1 MNSANFSNNNENLEI
16 NDISNEKKIIKSK
29 SKFVLIFNDEEEES
43 DENEQNVINI
53 NSIRKCK
60 RRNRE
65 LKTKLQ
71 TVMNDLHNQFKTSI
85 LILIKFFKIKNVKCK

>member
-1 MNSANFSNNNENLEI
+1 MNSANYSNKNENLEI
-16 NDISNEKKIIKSK
+16 NDISNEKKIFKSK

-53 NSIRKCK
+53 NSIKKFK

-71 TVMNDLHNQFKTSI
+71 TVMNDLHNQFKNSI
-85 LILIKFFKIKNVKCK
+85 LNISPIL